1 MTIRDQQFTELIRQ
15 QIIRKEPAAKIVLF
29 GSRARGDMH
38 PESDWDILILLPQAK
53 VGRTTEMEFRDL
65 LFDLQL
71 ETGEGIS
78 TFVYSEKE
86 WEDKYSITPLYENI
100 KNEGVLL
107 V

>member
-1 MTIRDQQFTELIRQ
+1 MTIKDQQFTQLIRQ

-29 GSRARGDMH
+29 GSRARGDVH
-38 PESDWDILILLPQAK
+38 PESDWDILILLPRDK
-53 VGRTTEMEFRDL
+53 VGRATEMEFRDL

-71 ETGEGIS
+71 ESGQGIS

-86 WEDKYSITPLYENI
+86 WENKYSITPLYQNI
-100 KNEGVLL
+100 KNEGVQL